1 MKVFIKD
8 ANILIDLVKLHM
20 EEAFLSLQVNLYT
33 TDFVFS
39 ELTDVQQQSLT
50 SERLTVIR
58 TETPDDFGG
67 IASLYNA
74 LKGVSF
80 EDCSVWYYTQ
90 KMNATLIT
98 GDGTL
103 RKKGTQSGLD
113 VKRILFILE
122 EIKNQKLLPLNEC
135 FQKLEE
141 LKLLNNRLPFA
152 EIEHR
157 IQAWKNEL

>member
-1 MKVFIKD
+1 MKVFIND

-20 EEAFLSLQVNLYT
+20 EEAFLSLHVDLYI

>member
-1 MKVFIKD
+1 MKVFIND

-20 EEAFLSLQVNLYT
+20 EEAFLSLPVDLYT

-39 ELTDVQQQSLT
+39 ELTDVQQKSFT
-50 SERLTVIR
+50 SDRLTVIR
-58 TETPDDFGG
+58 TETPEDFGG
-67 IASLYNA
+67 IAFLYNA
-74 LKGVSF
+74 HKGVSF

-113 VKRILFILE
+113 VKGILFILE

-135 FQKLEE
+135 IQKLEE

-152 EIEHR
+152 EIDR
-157 IQAWKNEL
+157 IVQAWKNVL